1 MSDTQPSQRAPSLKP
16 EEKPTVEMAPP
27 PAWAIDLA
35 KRVNE
40 GFSLVDNRL
49 AKVEAELKA
58 DIQLVANDLSV
69 VKDRVRLAERRLDDA
84 DERAKSNSIRAKSL
98 SEEDAKQDSAIATLV
113 QDVAALKE
121 TQATQLAILARLD
134 KVAANPMV
142 RRVAYAAGGAVL
154 AYLAARGH

>member
-1 MSDTQPSQRAPSLKP
+1 MSETQPSQSAVRP

-84 DERAKSNSIRAKSL
+84 DERAKSNSIRVKSE
-98 SEEDAKQDSAIATLV
+98 SEANLKQDGAISELV
-113 QDVAALKE
+113 TKVDGLEK
-121 TQATQLAILARLD
+121 TQAAQLAILERLD
-134 KVAANPMV
+134 KVAANPVV
-142 RRVAYAAGGAVL
+142 RRTAYAIATALLG
-154 AYLAARGH
+154 YLAAKGYLR